1 MAPNKQI
8 RFVRPRSISFRLHL
22 IIVLIVVLTGFAVSY
37 VGYRVSTQLMDSAIR
52 QNATRFASRLAQDLI
67 RRDAPTDPNAIR
79 TWLRSSL
86 EFEPY
91 IVRIDIY
98 HLSKGS
104 LTRLVTTSTS
114 ESQPVAVDEW
124 AAIHDAKAIAAPL
137 YQDRE
142 RYLKVVVPFVDPA
155 GTKGC
160 VTVLANF
167 RQSDIM
173 GGIHISIAFFL
184 LPGSALLSIFLLH
197 YFLTRLLI
205 RPIDR
210 LILSMSAARAG
221 NLENR
226 APVERQDEIG
236 VIAQRYNEVMEEI
249 EQASRERNQLLEEQ
263 KRFNVQLQE
272 KVKEATAEL
281 SAANEKLRQANE
293 DLVETQRRLTQSER
307 AAVMGQMAA
316 AFAHE
321 IGSPLSAISTHLQLM
336 AEDSD
341 VSEEARHRVALIHDQ
356 VSRITSYVEE
366 LLSETR
372 MTMAARP
379 PIQLNQILRQLLLFL
394 EQHLARHHVNVETR
408 FSPDL
413 PEIEANPHQIQQV
426 FLNLLNNACDAMPNG
441 GTIVVETKSHPDQ
454 NGAYVAVSVEDNG
467 VGIPEEKQG
476 RIFEP
481 FFTTKDLNRGTGLGL
496 SIAAKIIRQH
506 QGTISLHSVPGA
518 GAKFTIRF
526 PVPVHSPAVRQEAP
540 AGKIIP

>member
-1 MAPNKQI
+1 MATNEQN
-8 RFVRPRSISFRLHL
+8 RFFQARSISFRLHI
-22 IIVLIVVLTGFAVSY
+22 IIVLTVVLTGLGVSY
-37 VGYRVSTQLMDSAIR
+37 VGYRVSTQLMDSTIR
-52 QNATRFASRLAQDLI
+52 QNATRFASRLAQDFV
-67 RRDAPTDPNAIR
+67 RRDAPTDPDAIR
-79 TWLRSSL
+79 NWLRSSL

-91 IVRIDIY
+91 IIRIDLY

-114 ESQPVAVDEW
+114 ESQPVALDES
-124 AAIHDAKAIAAPL
+124 AAIRDAKTLAVPL

-142 RYLKVVVPFVDPA
+142 RYLKVVVPFIDPA

-167 RQSDIM
+167 RQSDLV
-173 GGIHISIAFFL
+173 GGIHTRIAYFL
-184 LPGSALLSIFLLH
+184 VPGSALLSIFILH
-197 YFLTRLLI
+197 YFFTRLLI
-205 RPIDR
+205 QRIDR
-210 LILSMSAARAG
+210 LILSMNAARAG
-221 NLENR
+221 NLGNR
-226 APVERQDEIG
+226 APTERQDEIG
-236 VIAQRYNEVMEEI
+236 IIAQRYNEMMEEI
-249 EQASRERNQLLEEQ
+249 EQASRERDQLLEEQ
-263 KRFNVQLQE
+263 KSFNVHLQE

-281 SAANEKLRQANE
+281 STANEKLRQTNE

-307 AAVMGQMAA
+307 AAVVGQMAA
-316 AFAHE
+316 VFAHE

-336 AEDSD
+336 AEDSA
-341 VSEEARHRVALIHDQ
+341 VSDEARRRVALIQDQ

-372 MTMAARP
+372 ATMAARP
-379 PIQLNQILRQLLLFL
+379 PIQLNKILQQLLLFL
-394 EQHLARHHVNVETR
+394 EQHLARHHVNVETH

-426 FLNLLNNACDAMPNG
+426 FLNLLNNACDAMPGG
-441 GTIVVETKSHPDQ
+441 GTVVIETKSYSDQ
-454 NGAYVAVSVEDNG
+454 SGAYVAVSVADNG

-506 QGTISLHSVPGA
+506 QGTIWLHSVPGA

-526 PVPVHSPAVRQEAP
+526 PVPVHSPAIRQEAP
-540 AGKIIP
+540 TGETIP